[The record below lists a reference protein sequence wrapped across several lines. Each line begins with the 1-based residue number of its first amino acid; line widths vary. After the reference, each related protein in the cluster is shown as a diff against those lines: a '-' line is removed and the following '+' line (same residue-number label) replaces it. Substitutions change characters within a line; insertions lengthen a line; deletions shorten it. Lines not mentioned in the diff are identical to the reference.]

1 MFTSGAGSVFL
12 VVENQLVSQYSTER
26 TTKKAHYFYV
36 SLRLKKKGLQF
47 IRTGDLYLAAVKSD
61 IVISDK

>member
-26 TTKKAHYFYV
+26 TTKKGTLLLCF
-36 SLRLKKKGLQF
+36 LEIKKKGLQF

>member
-1 MFTSGAGSVFL
+1 MYNRRIFF
-12 VVENQLVSQYSTER
+12 
-26 TTKKAHYFYV
+26 
-36 SLRLKKKGLQF
+36 KKKGLQF